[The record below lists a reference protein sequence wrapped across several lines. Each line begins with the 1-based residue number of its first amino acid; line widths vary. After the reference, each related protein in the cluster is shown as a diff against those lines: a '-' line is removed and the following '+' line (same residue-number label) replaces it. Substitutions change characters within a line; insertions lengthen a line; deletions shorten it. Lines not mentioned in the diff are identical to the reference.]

1 VGARDIR
8 REGALVVVCLVLA
21 ACGSEPGGPPA
32 AGPGQGAPAAESF
45 GSEDVGL
52 GSSLAQIRGHHR
64 VSVEL
69 YERGDRE
76 GAAIHASHPVAEILD
91 SIRGELDEVD
101 PGLAGRLDR
110 VLEQG
115 VKAVADGVSPA
126 RLASVYERAGAVTAA
141 AEAAA
146 VGADPEAAYT
156 GSVIAA
162 LLGTA
167 GHEYDEAVAG
177 ESIAL
182 LVEYQ
187 DGYAFVNE
195 AHAMYRSVAA
205 DVRSA
210 APEEAAE
217 IEAAW
222 RDLAR
227 ALPSP
232 QPPARP
238 APVDDVALAA
248 DLIGAELAETVG
260 ARLGGA
266 REPAQVAAEIEELLA
281 EVVAAYR
288 AGDPEEAGELAAE
301 AYLEN
306 YEVIEAEV
314 IELAPEVNQ
323 QLEPLL
329 GAELR
334 KRIREGA
341 PAGEIAAMV
350 ARAEK
355 LLGRALEALEHGGH

>member
-1 VGARDIR
+1 LGVRDIR
-8 REGALVVVCLVLA
+8 LGGALAVVCVVLA
-21 ACGSEPGGPPA
+21 GCGSEPGGRNA
-32 AGPGQGAPAAESF
+32 AAPGRGAPAESF
-45 GSEDVGL
+45 GPEDVAL

-69 YERGDRE
+69 YGRGDRE

-91 SIRGELDEVD
+91 SIRGVLDELD
-101 PGLAGRLDR
+101 PALAGRLDR
-110 VLEQG
+110 ALEQG

-126 RLASVYERAGAVTAA
+126 RLASVYERAAVVTADA
-141 AEAAA
+141 QAAA

-167 GHEYDEAVAG
+167 GHEYDEAVEG
-177 ESIAL
+177 ESIEL
-182 LVEYQ
+182 VVEYQ
-187 DGYAFVNE
+187 DGYAFVTE

-205 DVRSA
+205 AVRSQ
-210 APEEAAE
+210 APQEAAE
-217 IEAAW
+217 IEEAW

-227 ALPSP
+227 ALATS

-238 APVDDVALAA
+238 APVDDVEVAA

-260 ARLGGA
+260 ARLESA
-266 REPAQVAAEIEELLA
+266 REPAEVGAEIEELLT

-288 AGDPEEAGELAAE
+288 AGNPEEAGELAAE

-314 IELAPEVNQ
+314 IELAPKVNQ

-341 PAGEIAAMV
+341 PTSEIAAMV

-355 LLGRALEALEHGGH
+355 LLGRALEVLEHGGAH

>member
-1 VGARDIR
+1 VGVRDIR
-8 REGALVVVCLVLA
+8 RGGALAVVALVLA
-21 ACGSEPGGPPA
+21 ACGSEPGGPNPA
-32 AGPGQGAPAAESF
+32 AGQGAPAESF
-45 GSEDVGL
+45 GSEDVAL

-91 SIRGELDEVD
+91 SIRGELDELD
-101 PGLAGRLDR
+101 PALAGRLDR
-110 VLEQG
+110 ALEQG

-126 RLASVYERAGAVTAA
+126 RLASVYERAAVVTADA
-141 AEAAA
+141 QAAA

-167 GHEYDEAVAG
+167 GHEYDEAVEG
-177 ESIAL
+177 ESIEL
-182 LVEYQ
+182 VVEYQ

-205 DVRSA
+205 DVRGA
-210 APEEAAE
+210 APKEAAE
-217 IEAAW
+217 VEEAW

-227 ALPSP
+227 ALATP
-232 QPPARP
+232 QPPAKP
-238 APVDDVALAA
+238 APVDDVEVAA

-260 ARLGGA
+260 ARLESA
-266 REPAQVAAEIEELLA
+266 REPAEVGAEIEELLT

-288 AGDPEEAGELAAE
+288 AGNPEEAGELAAE

-334 KRIREGA
+334 RRIREGA
-341 PAGEIAAMV
+341 PASEIAAMV
-350 ARAEK
+350 ARAER
-355 LLGRALEALEHGGH
+355 LLDRALEALEHGGGH

>member
-1 VGARDIR
+1 VGVRDIR
-8 REGALVVVCLVLA
+8 RGGALAVVALVLA
-21 ACGSEPGGPPA
+21 ACGSEPGGPNPA
-32 AGPGQGAPAAESF
+32 AGQGAPAESF
-45 GSEDVGL
+45 GSEDVAL

-91 SIRGELDEVD
+91 SIRGELDELD
-101 PGLAGRLDR
+101 PALAGRMDR

-115 VKAVADGVSPA
+115 VEAVADGVSPA
-126 RLASVYERAGAVTAA
+126 RLARVYEQAAAVTAEA
-141 AEAAA
+141 QAAA

-167 GHEYDEAVAG
+167 GHEYDEAVTG
-177 ESIAL
+177 ESIEL
-182 LVEYQ
+182 VVEYQ
-187 DGYAFVNE
+187 DGYGFVKE
-195 AHAMYRSVAA
+195 AHAMYRPVAA
-205 DVRSA
+205 DVRKQ
-210 APEEAAE
+210 APKEATE
-217 IEAAW
+217 IEGAW

-227 ALPSP
+227 ALATP
-232 QPPARP
+232 QPPVRP
-238 APVDDVALAA
+238 APVDDVEVAA

-260 ARLGGA
+260 ARLESA
-266 REPAQVAAEIEELLA
+266 REPAEVGAEIEELLA

-288 AGDPEEAGELAAE
+288 AGNPEEAAELAAE

-334 KRIREGA
+334 RRIREGA

-355 LLGRALEALEHGGH
+355 LLDRALEALEYGGGH